1 MMRSVALM
9 IGAGLMPVMSV
20 AQPSLD
26 TEATWQAASNQL
38 GILQYCEEKGFTGP
52 EAVQAQA
59 QIMTMLPSGDEA
71 AGTAAIEQGNQ
82 GIVAFN
88 DQEITL
94 SDVAAS
100 QGSTVEGTC
109 QEIEPA
115 VNDMAANLPA
125 G

>member
-1 MMRSVALM
+1 MRSIILM
-9 IGAGLMPVMSV
+9 VGAGLMPVMSA
-20 AQPSLD
+20 AQPALD
-26 TEATWQAASNQL
+26 TEAIWQAASNQL

-52 EAVQAQA
+52 EAIQAQA
-59 QIMTMLPSGDEA
+59 QIMTLLPSGDEA

-94 SDVAAS
+94 SDAAAS

-109 QEIEPA
+109 QEIEAA
-115 VNDMAANLPA
+115 VNDMAADLPA
-125 G
+125 S

>member
-1 MMRSVALM
+1 MMRSIILM
-9 IGAGLMPVMSV
+9 VGAGLMPVMSA
-20 AQPSLD
+20 AQPALD
-26 TEATWQAASNQL
+26 TEAIWQAASNQL
-38 GILQYCEEKGFTGP
+38 GILQYCEEQGLTGP
-52 EAVQAQA
+52 EAIQAQA
-59 QIMTMLPSGDEA
+59 QIMTMLPSGEEA

-94 SDVAAS
+94 SDAAAF

-109 QEIEPA
+109 QEIEAA
-115 VNDMAANLPA
+115 VNDMAADLPA

>member
-1 MMRSVALM
+1 MMRSVVLM
-9 IGAGLMPVMSV
+9 VGAGLMPVMSA
-20 AQPSLD
+20 AQPALD

-59 QIMTMLPSGDEA
+59 QIMTMLPLGDEA
-71 AGTAAIEQGNQ
+71 VGTAAIEQGNQ

-94 SDVAAS
+94 SDAAAS

-109 QEIEPA
+109 QEIEAA
-115 VNDMAANLPA
+115 VNDMAADLPT

>member
-1 MMRSVALM
+1 MMRSVVLM
-9 IGAGLMPVMSV
+9 VGAGLMPVMSS
-20 AQPSLD
+20 AQPALD

-38 GILQYCEEKGFTGP
+38 GILQYCEEQGFTGS
-52 EAVQAQA
+52 EAIQAQA

-94 SDVAAS
+94 FDAAAS

-109 QEIEPA
+109 QEIEAA
-115 VNDMAANLPA
+115 VNDMAADLPA

>member
-1 MMRSVALM
+1 M

-20 AQPSLD
+20 VQPALD

-52 EAVQAQA
+52 EVVQAQA

-71 AGTAAIEQGNQ
+71 AETAAIEQGNQ
-82 GIVAFN
+82 SIVAFN

-94 SDVAAS
+94 SDAAAS

>member
-1 MMRSVALM
+1 
-9 IGAGLMPVMSV
+9 
-20 AQPSLD
+20 
-26 TEATWQAASNQL
+26 
-38 GILQYCEEKGFTGP
+38 
-52 EAVQAQA
+52 
-59 QIMTMLPSGDEA
+59 MTMLPSGDEA
-71 AGTAAIEQGNQ
+71 AETAAIEQGNQ
-82 GIVAFN
+82 SIVAFN

-94 SDVAAS
+94 SDAAAS